1 MTKYIIKNEVIQM
14 KLITYILI
22 FTFKVI
28 ENTLS
33 TLRIIVV
40 SNGKKIIGAILQ
52 GIVSI
57 VWVISTSLVVINIQK
72 DPLKILAFTSGALIG
87 SYIGSIIEEKLALG
101 TNIITTII
109 NKNLTEKIIYALKKQ
124 KHEAIILNGKNIYE
138 QKNILLIIVKRK
150 QNQNIIKL
158 IKNIDKSAKII
169 IENAITH
176 EANKPYQ

>member
-1 MTKYIIKNEVIQM
+1 MN
-14 KLITYILI
+14 ILI
-22 FTFKVI
+22 YFLIFAFKVI

-40 SNGKKIIGAILQ
+40 ANGKKILGSILQ

-57 VWVISTSLVVINIQK
+57 VWVISTSLVVVNIQK
-72 DPLKILAFTSGALIG
+72 DPIKILAFTSGALIG

>member
-1 MTKYIIKNEVIQM
+1 M
-14 KLITYILI
+14 KITIYILI
-22 FTFKVI
+22 FAFKVI

-40 SNGKKIIGAILQ
+40 SNGKKILGAILQ

-101 TNIITTII
+101 TNMITAVI
-109 NKNLTEKIIYALKKQ
+109 NKEKTTKITKALKQQ
-124 KHEAIILNGKNIYE
+124 KYETIVLNGKRKDE
-138 QKNILLIIVKRK
+138 LKNILIIITKRK
-150 QNQNIIKL
+150 TRKNVIKL
-158 IKNIDKSAKII
+158 IKNIDKSATII
-169 IENAITH
+169 IENTITH

>member
-1 MTKYIIKNEVIQM
+1 MNI
-14 KLITYILI
+14 LIYFLI

-40 SNGKKIIGAILQ
+40 ANGKKILGSILQ

>member
-1 MTKYIIKNEVIQM
+1 MNI
-14 KLITYILI
+14 LIYFLI

-40 SNGKKIIGAILQ
+40 ANGKKILGSILQ

-57 VWVISTSLVVINIQK
+57 IWVISTSLVVINIQK

>member
-1 MTKYIIKNEVIQM
+1 M

-72 DPLKILAFTSGALIG
+72 DPLKILAFTIGALIG

>member
-1 MTKYIIKNEVIQM
+1 MNI
-14 KLITYILI
+14 LTYILI
-22 FTFKVI
+22 FIFKII

-33 TLRIIVV
+33 TLRIILV
-40 SNGKKIIGAILQ
+40 SNGKKILGAILQ

-176 EANKPYQ
+176 EVNKPYQ

>member
-1 MTKYIIKNEVIQM
+1 MNI
-14 KLITYILI
+14 LIYFLI

-40 SNGKKIIGAILQ
+40 ANGKKIIGAILQ

-57 VWVISTSLVVINIQK
+57 VWVISTRLVVINIQK

-158 IKNIDKSAKII
+158 IKNIDESAKII
-169 IENAITH
+169 IEKAITH

>member
-1 MTKYIIKNEVIQM
+1 MNI
-14 KLITYILI
+14 LIYFLI

-40 SNGKKIIGAILQ
+40 ANGKKIIGAILQ

-176 EANKPYQ
+176 EAN

>member
-1 MTKYIIKNEVIQM
+1 M
-14 KLITYILI
+14 KILIYILI

-40 SNGKKIIGAILQ
+40 SNGTKILGAILQ

-57 VWVISTSLVVINIQK
+57 VWVISTSLVVVNIAK
-72 DPLKILAFTSGALIG
+72 DPLKVIAFTLGALIG

-101 TNIITTII
+101 TNLLITVID
-109 NKNLTEKIIYALKKQ
+109 KNLTKKITQALKKQ
-124 KHEAIILNGKNIYE
+124 KYETIILNGKRKDE
-138 QKNILLIIVKRK
+138 LKNILIIITKRK
-150 QNQNIIKL
+150 TRKNVIKL
-158 IKNIDKSAKII
+158 IKNIDKTATII
-169 IENAITH
+169 IENTITH

>member
-1 MTKYIIKNEVIQM
+1 MNI
-14 KLITYILI
+14 LIYFLI

-40 SNGKKIIGAILQ
+40 ANGKKIIGAILQ

-169 IENAITH
+169 IQNPITH

>member
-158 IKNIDKSAKII
+158 IKNIDESAKII

>member
-1 MTKYIIKNEVIQM
+1 MNI
-14 KLITYILI
+14 LIYFLI

-40 SNGKKIIGAILQ
+40 ANGKKIIGAILQ

>member
-1 MTKYIIKNEVIQM
+1 MNI
-14 KLITYILI
+14 LTYILI
-22 FTFKVI
+22 FIFKII

-33 TLRIIVV
+33 TLRIILV
-40 SNGKKIIGAILQ
+40 SNGKKLLGAILQ

-72 DPLKILAFTSGALIG
+72 DPIKILAFTLGALIG

-109 NKNLTEKIIYALKKQ
+109 NKNLTEKIMYALKKQ

>member
-52 GIVSI
+52 GIASI

>member
-1 MTKYIIKNEVIQM
+1 M

-52 GIVSI
+52 GIASI

>member
-1 MTKYIIKNEVIQM
+1 MNILVYF
-14 KLITYILI
+14 LI
-22 FTFKVI
+22 FAFKVI

-33 TLRIIVV
+33 TLRIILV
-40 SNGKKIIGAILQ
+40 SNGKKILGAVLQ
-52 GIVSI
+52 GIASI

-72 DPLKILAFTSGALIG
+72 DPFKIISFTLGALIG

-109 NKNLTEKIIYALKKQ
+109 NKNLTKEITYALKKQ

-138 QKNILLIIVKRK
+138 QKNILLIITKRK

-158 IKNIDKSAKII
+158 IKNIDNNATII
-169 IENAITH
+169 IENAYTN

>member
-1 MTKYIIKNEVIQM
+1 MNI
-14 KLITYILI
+14 LIYLLI

-40 SNGKKIIGAILQ
+40 SNGKKLLGAILQ

-72 DPLKILAFTSGALIG
+72 DPLKIISFTLGALIG

-101 TNIITTII
+101 TNMITAVI
-109 NKNLTEKIIYALKKQ
+109 NKEKTQKIIKALKKQ
-124 KHEAIILNGKNIYE
+124 KHETIILNGKRKDE
-138 QKNILLIIVKRK
+138 LKNILIIITKRK
-150 QNQNIIKL
+150 TKQNVIKL
-158 IKNIDKSAKII
+158 IKNIDNDATII
-169 IENAITH
+169 IENAHTN
-176 EANKPYQ
+176 ETN

>member
-1 MTKYIIKNEVIQM
+1 MNILTN
-14 KLITYILI
+14 LLI

-33 TLRIIVV
+33 TLRIIVI
-40 SNGKKIIGAILQ
+40 SNGKKLLGAILQ
-52 GIVSI
+52 GTVSI

-72 DPLKILAFTSGALIG
+72 DPLKIISFTLGALIG
-87 SYIGSIIEEKLALG
+87 SYIGSIIEEKLAIG
-101 TNIITTII
+101 TNMITTII
-109 NKNLTEKIIYALKKQ
+109 DKNLTEKITYALKKQ

-138 QKNILLIIVKRK
+138 QKNILLILTKRK
-150 QNQNIIKL
+150 NSQNIIKL
-158 IKNIDKSAKII
+158 IKNIDKNAKII